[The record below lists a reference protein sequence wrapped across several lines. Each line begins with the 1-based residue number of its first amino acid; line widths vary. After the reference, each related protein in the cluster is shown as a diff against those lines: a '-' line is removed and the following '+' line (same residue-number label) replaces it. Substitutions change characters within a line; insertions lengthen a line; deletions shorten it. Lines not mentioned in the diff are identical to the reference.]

1 LFQSGSLGKQFTSA
15 GIMALV
21 EDGLL
26 DLDGSVTEYLPEAP
40 ETWQPITIHHLLTHS
55 SGIPDYTSEGFDYQ
69 TNYTEEDLVMMA
81 SGLELEFP
89 AGDRWNYSNTG
100 YAMLGVVMSRVAGMP
115 YWEFL
120 RERIFSPAG
129 MPTIRINTES
139 DVVPHRARGY
149 LPVADGWRNAG
160 YVAPMTNTTAD
171 GSMLLNLHDM
181 IAWNDVVANRRI
193 LSEPSWDLI
202 LNPMTLNSGRS
213 YPYGFGWFL
222 EEAGGQTVQ
231 QHGGNWQGFSTQ
243 FTRFIGDD
251 LAVIVLA
258 NARSFDVAGLPNT
271 IGALL
276 NPSLERAPP
285 PSTPI
290 ADPDPGRFRI
300 PPPDGLPAHSG
311 RTHCPASGHGRTG
324 SHGTPGQAAGGRRC
338 VASVL
343 GVVRRPTLPC
353 ARVARSGGGTH
364 VAAPDSGGTVRTGSR
379 ADVSGASE
387 VRRFRSAS
395 VPDPH
400 GDRRGGICHGLHGHR
415 GV

>member
-1 LFQSGSLGKQFTSA
+1 
-15 GIMALV
+15 
-21 EDGLL
+21 
-26 DLDGSVTEYLPEAP
+26 
-40 ETWQPITIHHLLTHS
+40 
-55 SGIPDYTSEGFDYQ
+55 
-69 TNYTEEDLVMMA
+69 
-81 SGLELEFP
+81 
-89 AGDRWNYSNTG
+89 
-100 YAMLGVVMSRVAGMP
+100 
-115 YWEFL
+115 
-120 RERIFSPAG
+120 
-129 MPTIRINTES
+129 
-139 DVVPHRARGY
+139 VPHRARGY

-290 ADPDPGRFRI
+290 ADPDPEATEYVRGMLAKIARGELVLDDFAFLRQTVFPRIRAALTAQLQGMGEPDRMELLDRQPVGDDVSLQYWAWYGAQRFRVLVSLGPEGGLTSLRLI
-300 PPPDGLPAHSG
+300 PE
-311 RTHCPASGHGRTG
+311 
-324 SHGTPGQAAGGRRC
+324 
-338 VASVL
+338 
-343 GVVRRPTLPC
+343 
-353 ARVARSGGGTH
+353 
-364 VAAPDSGGTVRTGSR
+364 AP
-379 ADVSGASE
+379 
-387 VRRFRSAS
+387 
-395 VPDPH
+395 
-400 GDRRGGICHGLHGHR
+400 
-415 GV
+415 